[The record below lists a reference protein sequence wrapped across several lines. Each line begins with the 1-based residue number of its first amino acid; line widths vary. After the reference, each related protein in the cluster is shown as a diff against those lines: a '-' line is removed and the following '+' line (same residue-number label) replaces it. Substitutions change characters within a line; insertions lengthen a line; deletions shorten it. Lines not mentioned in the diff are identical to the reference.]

1 MGVNF
6 LCITDKEKTLTFHV
20 KSDNAEIR
28 LGNDTYDIIN
38 ELIKS
43 FLSNYQKEEQIL
55 RNGSNYIFESID
67 ILDIDIHKI
76 QLRGKSYIKSS
87 KWILTK
93 RGTINPKN
101 NKDNKCFQYAVTV
114 ALNNQTIDNHPE
126 RISNIKP
133 FIDQCYWK
141 DINFPSGIR
150 DCEKFERNNN
160 IALNILYAPPIKK
173 EINIAYESKYNHK
186 RKNQVAL
193 IMIIDNK
200 QENIEDK
207 WHYIALKSI
216 PTDDGFILPI
226 RSVSALFR
234 GITSNNNGDFYCFG
248 CLQPYRTD
256 NALKKHETLCNKH
269 DYCESVMPSEDKKYY
284 NTIMEKNH

>member
-1 MGVNF
+1 M
-6 LCITDKEKTLTFHV
+6 
-20 KSDNAEIR
+20 
-28 LGNDTYDIIN
+28 
-38 ELIKS
+38 
-43 FLSNYQKEEQIL
+43 

-76 QLRGKSYIKSS
+76 KLRGKSYIKSP
-87 KWILTK
+87 KWVLTK

-101 NKDNKCFQYAVTV
+101 TKDNKCFQYAITV

-133 FIDQCYWK
+133 FIDQCNWE

-150 DCEKFERNNN
+150 DCEKFEGNND
-160 IALNILYAPPIKK
+160 IALNILYAPPNKK

-193 IMIIDNK
+193 VMITDNK

-216 PTDDGFILPI
+216 PTDDGFIQPI
-226 RSVSALFR
+226 RSVSVLFK
-234 GITSNNNGDFYCFG
+234 GITSNNSGNFYCFG
-248 CLQPYRTD
+248 CLQPYRTY

-269 DYCESVMPSEDKKYY
+269 NYCESVMPLEDKK
-284 NTIMEKNH
+284 ILQ

>member
-1 MGVNF
+1 
-6 LCITDKEKTLTFHV
+6 
-20 KSDNAEIR
+20 
-28 LGNDTYDIIN
+28 
-38 ELIKS
+38 
-43 FLSNYQKEEQIL
+43 
-55 RNGSNYIFESID
+55 
-67 ILDIDIHKI
+67 
-76 QLRGKSYIKSS
+76 
-87 KWILTK
+87 
-93 RGTINPKN
+93 
-101 NKDNKCFQYAVTV
+101 
-114 ALNNQTIDNHPE
+114 
-126 RISNIKP
+126 
-133 FIDQCYWK
+133 
-141 DINFPSGIR
+141 
-150 DCEKFERNNN
+150 
-160 IALNILYAPPIKK
+160 
-173 EINIAYESKYNHK
+173 
-186 RKNQVAL
+186 
-193 IMIIDNK
+193 MIIDNK